1 MRPHIQDSMWLHTW
15 EQICFLNQSFD
26 CSNTSGK
33 KRVFLKRIPM
43 IEGNEQRTDLLQKK
57 KKSTLHQPYLTAI
70 CILALNQGLVP
81 NLLLGYDVI
90 AWDAAGHLTS
100 AHKWHHSF
108 RFGRWKHSA
117 ENRSLFAKISDLQR
131 LYKQIWT
138 PKVFIRFLRKPV
150 AMSSQME
157 SILWS

>member
-1 MRPHIQDSMWLHTW
+1 
-15 EQICFLNQSFD
+15 
-26 CSNTSGK
+26 
-33 KRVFLKRIPM
+33 M

-100 AHKWHHSF
+100 AHK
-108 RFGRWKHSA
+108 
-117 ENRSLFAKISDLQR
+117 
-131 LYKQIWT
+131 
-138 PKVFIRFLRKPV
+138 
-150 AMSSQME
+150 
-157 SILWS
+157 